1 MQVLVSGV
9 ASNSLPSQGGGFP
22 FTEVDSQTM
31 ETEVFLRSGTPLY
44 VGIRSIWGSVLC
56 PGENVQ
62 FYDFAGSHTLT
73 ITEVVE
79 QQAKLLSGFGS
90 DPTDPK
96 TQNKDVTPGTP
107 VSATYALGS
116 QFFMQLAKPA
126 QPPNQP
132 TPISSMYALSNAN
145 ITPAISEPTL
155 FPNNVVIEYH
165 QSTSENTKLFTATH
179 LGTVTVTITP
189 DDTSISPVTVN
200 ITVVNPS
207 SLGSVHNDIDT
218 TLFSLGHRR
227 GVLPQFLKG
236 QIERESN
243 FHPKSWRYEVLSV
256 DLASISGGQNLRTQ
270 SPYSQFR
277 LATSDGLAQGTGIIH
292 DDISPRS
299 SLSIRHNGI
308 LGPIMDADTLVS
320 ASAIYV
326 NNDARQHWS
335 QYSPARARA
344 VAANPALLNV
354 TAQTPIASSW
364 GLLQILYTTA
374 IAPMHFQGIDGSRNP
389 SFLFD
394 TAANWS
400 SNGGSLELGSGYLR
414 RIFSTANPGIDQQ
427 DPDMAAPPALTNAFR
442 GAFNYY
448 NHSGTTGAYGAEV
461 IKFSNSYTPV
471 SAGQIFE

>member
-1 MQVLVSGV
+1 VHTITATFFSAQGTIGIVSQAVDGFHGALLAAGLASQPITSVQLSSDVDFAIAQV
-9 ASNSLPSQGGGFP
+9 
-22 FTEVDSQTM
+22 
-31 ETEVFLRSGTPLY
+31 RSGNAL
-44 VGIRSIWGSVLC
+44 
-56 PGENVQ
+56 
-62 FYDFAGSHTLT
+62 
-73 ITEVVE
+73 
-79 QQAKLLSGFGS
+79 KLLSGFGS
-90 DPTDPK
+90 DPADPN

-145 ITPAISEPTL
+145 ITPAISDPTL
-155 FPNNVVIEYH
+155 FPDNVVIEYH

-207 SLGSVHNDIDT
+207 SLGSVQNDIDT
-218 TLFSLGHRR
+218 ALFSLGHRR

-236 QIERESN
+236 QIQRESN
-243 FHPKSWRYEVLSV
+243 FNPQSWRYEVLSV
-256 DLASISGGQNLRTQ
+256 DMASVSGGQDLRTQ
-270 SPYSQFR
+270 NPYSQFR

-292 DDISPRS
+292 EDISPRS
-299 SLSIRHNGI
+299 IYSIPHNGV
-308 LGPIMDADTLVS
+308 LGPITDADTLVS

-326 NNDARQHWS
+326 NNDATQHWS
-335 QYSPARARA
+335 RFSPARARA
-344 VAANPALLNV
+344 VAANPALLDF

-364 GLLQILYTTA
+364 GFLQILYTTA
-374 IAPMHFQGIDGSRNP
+374 IAPMNFQGIGGSQNP

-394 TAANWS
+394 TADHLSN
-400 SNGGSLELGSGYLR
+400 NGGSLEPASGYLR
-414 RIFSTANPGIDQQ
+414 RIFSRANPGIDQQ
-427 DPDMAAPPALTNAFR
+427 DPDLANPSALTNAFR

-448 NHSGTTGAYGAEV
+448 NHNSTAGAYGAAV
-461 IKFSNSYTPV
+461 INFSRSYTPV
-471 SAGQIFE
+471 PAGQIFQ